1 MDLFFRNGIIYTNNL
16 SNSNS
21 NKVRMIPMN
30 DKIRE
35 YKKEIT
41 FLIDKQAKIY
51 YHKIDL
57 MHDHED
63 LLIEN
68 GFKTTEFEVCRLVYD
83 PNQPENCSFCGIP
96 GVFASCNVLFDALPF
111 ELKSTHLNA
120 IENWIK
126 QYDEIVKY
134 SEEHAE
140 EYDPD
145 HTAEFIRSMNRI
157 FLAEHQEILGN
168 FANVCKEWQKWVK
181 DYPVLKYLDQDKEI
195 YKLQHSDLIGQ
206 FFRTADKVEYNDYL
220 QDCIERAQEKYK
232 RISIENC
239 SSFIEEKPIEMPG
252 STETHKI
259 IRVEQKID
267 LARFIEVSNQI
278 IQDSG
283 EPGGFYFIIG
293 GQLLYNVITKI
304 AERACEIK
312 DEEIL
317 RLLEKLKMVEPEEGE
332 SFYE

>member
-1 MDLFFRNGIIYTNNL
+1 MDLFFRNRIIYTNNL

-96 GVFASCNVLFDALPF
+96 GVCASCNVLFDALPF

-134 SEEHAE
+134 SEEHAK

-145 HTAEFIRSMNRI
+145 
-157 FLAEHQEILGN
+157 L
-168 FANVCKEWQKWVK
+168 
-181 DYPVLKYLDQDKEI
+181 
-195 YKLQHSDLIGQ
+195 
-206 FFRTADKVEYNDYL
+206 
-220 QDCIERAQEKYK
+220 
-232 RISIENC
+232 
-239 SSFIEEKPIEMPG
+239 
-252 STETHKI
+252 
-259 IRVEQKID
+259 
-267 LARFIEVSNQI
+267 
-278 IQDSG
+278 
-283 EPGGFYFIIG
+283 
-293 GQLLYNVITKI
+293 
-304 AERACEIK
+304 
-312 DEEIL
+312 
-317 RLLEKLKMVEPEEGE
+317 
-332 SFYE
+332 